1 MWSRTWCFNKTLLR
15 KNLTRFW
22 PLWAMASFLAALPPI
37 MMAVEL
43 MRYRGTASMNALYVT
58 EGYYSVLT
66 YLIPPVLLVYAVVC
80 AMAVWSYLF
89 HSRSVGL
96 MHTLPISRKGL
107 FLTNFLSGFLMVLIP
122 FAVCGALCV
131 IVTAAFGLLDPVGL
145 AVTVL
150 GVLGLALFYF
160 ASATVCAFL
169 TGNAFAMPAFYFVFH
184 FLAVILEMLLSN
196 LANLCLF
203 GVSGAYTGVVEWL
216 SPTYWL
222 NEHLHV
228 EHTWEEVT
236 RALPHGTVTDSV
248 LTSVKL
254 GNAWAIGAYALAGVV
269 LLLCAWLLYRRRASE
284 CAGDVVAVR
293 WMKPFFRYGVAA
305 LAALAGGQG
314 LYFLFWYDW
323 SAWSAAKLG
332 ACMFL
337 AGVIGYYIA
346 SMLLAKSLRVF
357 RGSWRGPVVVA
368 AAAAIVCAG
377 LRFDVLGVESRVP
390 ELSQIRTLELQLAYS
405 TYTLTPGGQEALLQ
419 QALEL
424 HQAVVADRDY
434 IQDWQNRGW
443 RADTASEAADSDR
456 VSSFLRYSYT
466 LTDGTRLE
474 RWYTVPIT
482 RQRLTQP
489 DTYEA
494 KMDALV
500 NDADMKYLRL
510 HMDSAGNFV
519 DGWEPD
525 SLWVYG
531 DVTGGLD
538 GSSREARVILAAL
551 AEDIAAGTWGDADW
565 FDNHWAETYTA
576 SVDINYARSTREGYT
591 ESDSITIALR
601 PEMTNTLSALE
612 RLHLIQEGD
621 LVTNGALSDSQT
633 GYEDDQEDWQ
643 ASTEAY
649 GAVSAQAPAVRT
661 ISLST
666 MAFSGDSA
674 GTLVTLEAARK

>member
-22 PLWAMASFLAALPPI
+22 PLWVMASFLAALPPI

-43 MRYRGTASMNALYVT
+43 MRYRGTTSMNALYIT

-66 YLIPPVLLVYAVVC
+66 YLIPPVLLIYAVVC

-89 HSRSVGL
+89 NSRSVGL

-107 FLTNFLSGFLMVLIP
+107 FVTNFLSGFLMVLIP
-122 FAVCGALCV
+122 FVVCGALCV
-131 IVTAAFGLLDPVGL
+131 VVTAAFGLLDPVGL

-150 GVLGLALFYF
+150 CSLGLALFYF

-184 FLAVILEMLLSN
+184 FLAVTLEMLLSN

-228 EHTWEEVT
+228 ERTWEEVA

-284 CAGDVVAVR
+284 CAGDVVAVK

-390 ELSQIRTLELQLAYS
+390 ELSQIRTLELRLDS
-405 TYTLTPGGQEALLQ
+405 NTYTMTPAGQEELLEQVLDLHRALI
-419 QALEL
+419 
-424 HQAVVADRDY
+424 ADRVY
-434 IQDWQNRGW
+434 IQDWQQQW
-443 RADTASEAADSDR
+443 RTAADSVEVDNNC
-456 VSSFLRYSYT
+456 VSTTVRYTYT
-466 LTDGTRLE
+466 LTDGTELS
-474 RWYTVPIT
+474 RWYSVPID
-482 RQRLTQP
+482 RERLTQP
-489 DTYEA
+489 DTYDA
-494 KMDALV
+494 RIDALV
-500 NDADMKYLRL
+500 NNTDMKYLRL
-510 HMDSAGNFV
+510 HMDTSGTLT
-519 DGWEPD
+519 DGW
-525 SLWVYG
+525 SAQGLYLYG
-531 DVTGGLD
+531 AVSNDMD
-538 GSSREARVILAAL
+538 GSSREAEMVLNAL
-551 AEDIAAGTWGDADW
+551 VEDIRAGNWGSADW
-565 FDNHWAETYTA
+565 FSDTWGSAYNITLEIDYSRPAQGGGDEG
-576 SVDINYARSTREGYT
+576 DYAH
-591 ESDSITIALR
+591 ITLR
-601 PEMTNTLSALE
+601 PEMTNTMETLLELGLVLE
-612 RLHLIQEGD
+612 RDLI
-621 LVTNGALSDSQT
+621 TNAQWDRMEN
-633 GYEDDQEDWQ
+633 GYENAEVYDAAIYTAASSDTPRVQ
-643 ASTEAY
+643 A
-649 GAVSAQAPAVRT
+649 

-666 MAFSGDSA
+666 LNFSGAPA
-674 GTLVTLEAARK
+674 GTLVTLGAARK